1 MLASLAPELDAD
13 RIIGHVCMLCEEA
26 LGYRP
31 YALITCASSLRS
43 WCRPARPPT
52 APSRGAP
59 RPTTHSLWPA
69 LVRSPNPP
77 TGPSTSNR
85 PLACAAPG
93 AGHGRPDTSH
103 LTTDPT

>member
-13 RIIGHVCMLCEEA
+13 RVHAVCARGAWLQTLCSHYLCEQSEV
-26 LGYRP
+26 LVPSCPTTHRP
-31 YALITCASSLRS
+31 VPGGAASDHPPTLASS
-43 WCRPARPPT
+43 
-52 APSRGAP
+52 
-59 RPTTHSLWPA
+59 RPTTH
-69 LVRSPNPP
+69 PP